1 MLPFLIILIIL
12 GAAMEILS
20 LRRDPALLEMDYS
33 ISTDATEPGK
43 PFAVQS
49 ILTNKSRIPVSYLAV
64 RELLPEH
71 AIIPNGVKTRIAK
84 NGLLV
89 KNIYRM
95 KSRQRK
101 RLALELSITK
111 RGVHLFTADSI
122 EFGDFLGFRV
132 ITKKVMQLMEIVV
145 YPEVLDNPALSETL
159 SSFCGDITAR
169 RFLIRD
175 PILTAGAREYTG
187 REPMKEIHWLQSA
200 RRGDLMVRE
209 FEYSRQ
215 PAACV
220 VLNVEGVGSED
231 ADMDKLCS
239 VTRAVCQALVNT
251 GASVSF
257 YTNSWLRRKGRCD
270 VWKCE
275 ASPLY
280 MGMLLEGLGRAT
292 SSAAVTADR
301 LMQQALRE
309 SDPDAAFIVVMS
321 AKDISGAQL
330 VEVLRRKTGREFLLI
345 ND

>member
-1 MLPFLIILIIL
+1 MLPFLVILIVL
-12 GAAMEILS
+12 GAVIELLS
-20 LRRDPALLEMDYS
+20 LRRDPSLLEMDYS
-33 ISTDATEPGK
+33 ILTDAAEPSK

-49 ILTNKSRIPVSYLAV
+49 ILTNKSRIPISFLTV
-64 RELLPEH
+64 RELFPEH
-71 AIIPNGVKTRIAK
+71 TVVPDGVTTRIAR

-89 KNIYRM
+89 KNIHRM
-95 KSRQRK
+95 KSLQRK
-101 RLALELSITK
+101 KLVLDVSISK
-111 RGVHLFTADSI
+111 RGVHIFTAETI

-132 ITKKVMQLMEIVV
+132 IIKSIAQQREIVI
-145 YPEVLDNPALSETL
+145 YPEALDDPVLSETL
-159 SSFCGDITAR
+159 SSFCGDIAAR

-220 VLNVEGVGSED
+220 ILNVEGVGPEEF
-231 ADMDKLCS
+231 DMDRLCS
-239 VTRAVCQALVNT
+239 VTRSVCQTLVNT
-251 GASVSF
+251 GASVHF
-257 YTNSWLRRKGRCD
+257 YTNARLKRKGRCD

-280 MGMLLEGLGRAT
+280 MGTLLEGLGRAT

-309 SDPDAAFIVVMS
+309 SDPDAAFIVVTS
-321 AKDISGAQL
+321 VNDTAGGQL
-330 VEVLRRKTGREFLLI
+330 AERLRQTTGREFLLI
-345 ND
+345 QR